1 MLGLGLKLYEIV
13 FLLERNDVERILITQ
28 RYHYRPY
35 NIRKIRNLIIST
47 GGMMVRHPVP
57 SHYCLYQIKLDPKK
71 RLIFPLSKT
80 GKVTIKRVKELRQL
94 AIWSRKRK
102 GCYAPKKK
110 KKKLTYEE
118 TLAKKEA
125 RRRVRFGQK
134 RALKPKSNKLYGFK
148 LKGLC
153 RNLYVWKMREKQD
166 SRLDQNIDYKK
177 YLNQPRY
184 KISLVTQY
192 RKFYAKKEC
201 QYIEMIKS
209 RVPIFTAPETKVL
222 TYLKNGL
229 YYRAI
234 RKKKWKGQK
243 ITKWEKYWFNWRV
256 MLTVPNVNT
265 FFPIKKPA
273 NRYNVNT
280 RRISRLIR
288 KQRVKLLERSS
299 SLRRKVHFL
308 RKSIEVKSKLRIR
321 SVRFKTTK
329 KKKKKGSKYRPRDK
343 RDAYLLKGLNLRTK
357 LGRALLRFL
366 SRRLRKKSFR
376 QVPTTGHKCKAYVKK
391 IFLRKTTTKTYKMVY
406 THPIKK
412 FQIPSQFR
420 KLPEWWLRPNV
431 RYWFKWGI
439 RGLWIP
445 LKLRFARY
453 KRNFI
458 KKLKKK
464 RKWRSFKARQ
474 SSLGHNESL
483 HIPQFKRK
491 IIWKKYPY
499 QPLMTLRYWG
509 NGKLSQRVNS
519 EIQIDVKRKA
529 ISQGFILSIY

>member
-1 MLGLGLKLYEIV
+1 MNPRSVPKLNMLGLGLKLYEIV

-35 NIRKIRNLIIST
+35 NIRKIRNLITSA

-57 SHYCLYQIKLDPKK
+57 SHYCLYQTKLHPKK
-71 RLIFPLSKT
+71 RLFFNRFKDET
-80 GKVTIKRVKELRQL
+80 VTIKRVKDLRQL

-110 KKKLTYEE
+110 KKSLKLSRPEKC
-118 TLAKKEA
+118 AKKRA
-125 RRRVRFGQK
+125 NRFVRFGQK
-134 RALKPKSNKLYGFK
+134 RSLKRTSNKLYGFK

-153 RNLYVWKMREKQD
+153 KNLYVWIMLEKQF
-166 SRLDQNIDYKK
+166 SLLDQNINYKR

-192 RKFYAKKEC
+192 RKFYAKKEY
-201 QYIEMIKS
+201 QYLEMIKP
-209 RVPIFTAPETKVL
+209 RAPMFTTTETKVS
-222 TYLKNGL
+222 TYFKNGL
-229 YYRAI
+229 HYLAI
-234 RKKKWKGQK
+234 RKKKWKGWK

-256 MLTVPNVNT
+256 MLPVIDFGV
-265 FFPIKKPA
+265 FFPRIPASRYKLKMGKKT
-273 NRYNVNT
+273 NNI
-280 RRISRLIR
+280 RISRLIR
-288 KQRVKLLERSS
+288 KQLVRLLRRSS
-299 SLRRKVHFL
+299 SFRKKIHLLQLTFL
-308 RKSIEVKSKLRIR
+308 LLSLLQSLNVRKSIEVTRQQPRLTSLKLPKWWLLPN
-321 SVRFKTTK
+321 VR
-329 KKKKKGSKYRPRDK
+329 
-343 RDAYLLKGLNLRTK
+343 
-357 LGRALLRFL
+357 
-366 SRRLRKKSFR
+366 RKKSLR
-376 QVPTTGHKCKAYVKK
+376 QVPATGHKCKAYIKK
-391 IFLRKTTTKTYKMVY
+391 IFLRKTSTKTYKMVY

-458 KKLKKK
+458 KKIKKK
-464 RKWRSFKARQ
+464 RKWRSFKTRQ
-474 SSLGHNESL
+474 SSLGHSESL

-491 IIWKKYPY
+491 ILWKKYPY

-519 EIQIDVKRKA
+519 EIQIDVKRNA
-529 ISQGFILSIY
+529 LAQGFILSIY